1 MLRNLSDFLEADKSF
16 DEVIKS
22 IADENNIRLD
32 SNDGKMLKEISKIAV
47 ENLESKEKIKEK
59 AIVYFKTEVGNKE
72 KIDKNIENK
81 KIDSVII
88 HFCEQKPGSG
98 RIYIYL

>member
-1 MLRNLSDFLEADKSF
+1 M
-16 DEVIKS
+16 IKS

-59 AIVYFKTEVGNKE
+59 ANEYFKTEVENKE
-72 KIDKNIENK
+72 KIDKNIEN
-81 KIDSVII
+81 SVLLKEINVRLCLLTTVAWGNFI
-88 HFCEQKPGSG
+88 NSLIFNNLILSYTH
-98 RIYIYL
+98 R